1 MNEDELITRE
11 FQLQD
16 KEAELLRRWESKVV
30 ESLQSFE
37 TQRHLEFLLEEHA
50 SRLMNV
56 QGRKEAIRV
65 IVQYLAAPQ
74 IMIPD

>member
-16 KEAELLRRWESKVV
+16 KEAELLKRWQRKVL
-30 ESLQSFE
+30 ESLQSLE
-37 TQRHLEFLLEEHA
+37 TQRQLEFLLEEHA

-56 QGRKEAIRV
+56 QGRKEAIRA
-65 IVQYLAAPQ
+65 IVQYLASPQ
-74 IMIPD
+74 IAIPD